1 MDNSKSSVTFHLGC
15 IDFLMAFE
23 SFKFCKSVWLGT
35 ALGQIAFP
43 VSLLIFISGCL
54 YKICSLLHFGLSNIV
69 QKVTTLTLWSSS
81 FKQRHVLS
89 RLVVSD
95 SLRPHGL

>member
-1 MDNSKSSVTFHLGC
+1 MDNSKSSVTFHLGG

-54 YKICSLLHFGLSNIV
+54 
-69 QKVTTLTLWSSS
+69 
-81 FKQRHVLS
+81 
-89 RLVVSD
+89 
-95 SLRPHGL
+95 